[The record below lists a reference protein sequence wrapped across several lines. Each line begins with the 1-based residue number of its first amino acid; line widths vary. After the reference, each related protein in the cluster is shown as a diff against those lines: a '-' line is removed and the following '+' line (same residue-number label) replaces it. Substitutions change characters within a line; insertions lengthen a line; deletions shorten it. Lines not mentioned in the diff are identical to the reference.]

1 MRHGQAVLLA
11 RNQLG
16 LQQPRALMRLVKL
29 KGIERGREH
38 HLRTVGEHHGLQDID
53 RLRDVG
59 HLDAVGVLIED
70 IERHSR
76 DHRIAHGVLLVE
88 EAGVGAWLDVEP
100 GAPLVHDQA
109 DAFFR
114 VVTVHDRAVTA
125 HQVVHK
131 QRALERI
138 GVIHLGKLCRA
149 AFIALP
155 VTTNRIIV
163 HRKAVHIG
171 RGVGHQHFGPAPVG
185 IFHAGSGAAGDLVDL
200 IGTVL
205 LDVGLIAAKQVGIV
219 FRAHISAA
227 APVFVAHAEI
237 IDLPGLGM
245 AVARALLR
253 HGGISARSHVF
264 NPFGHL
270 LHGAGA
276 DVAVDIGLAANLAA
290 KFHELVRA
298 EAIVLHHAS
307 PVGVDHA
314 LAVFL
319 RADALLPVIFVGKAS
334 ARPAQHRQTN
344 AFERLHNVRAHAVDI
359 WDGAV
364 LAHKETVV
372 DAAAEMLGEI
382 AIDLRL
388 DDCARLVREDE
399 LLYHEIR
406 SFYFIIS

>member
-1 MRHGQAVLLA
+1 
-11 RNQLG
+11 
-16 LQQPRALMRLVKL
+16 MRLVKL

-88 EAGVGAWLDVEP
+88 EAGVSAGLDVIP
-100 GAPLVHDQA
+100 GTPLVHDQA
-109 DAFFR
+109 DALFR
-114 VVTVHDRAVTA
+114 VVAVHDRAVTA
-125 HQVVHK
+125 HQIVDK
-131 QRALERI
+131 ERLLQRLA
-138 GVIHLGKLCRA
+138 VFFLGKIRRA
-149 AFIALP
+149 ALVLP
-155 VTTNRIIV
+155 VARHGVIV

-253 HGGISARSHVF
+253 HGGIPARSHVF

-334 ARPAQHRQTN
+334 ARPAQHRQTD

-359 WDGAV
+359 RDGAV

-382 AIDLRL
+382 SVDLRL
-388 DDCARLVREDE
+388 DDRTRLIREDE

>member
-1 MRHGQAVLLA
+1 MRF
-11 RNQLG
+11 
-16 LQQPRALMRLVKL
+16 VKL

-70 IERHSR
+70 IERQTR
-76 DHRIAHGVLLVE
+76 DHRVAHGVLLIE

-109 DAFFR
+109 DALFR
-114 VVTVHDRAVTA
+114 VVAVHDRAVTA
-125 HQVVHK
+125 HQIVDK
-131 QRALERI
+131 ERLLQRLA
-138 GVIHLGKLCRA
+138 VFFLGEIRRA
-149 AFIALP
+149 ALVLP
-155 VTTNRIIV
+155 VARHGVIV

-227 APVFVAHAEI
+227 TPVFVAHAEI

-334 ARPAQHRQTN
+334 ARPAQHRQTD

-359 WDGAV
+359 RDGAV

-372 DAAAEMLGEI
+372 DAAAEMFGEI
-382 AIDLRL
+382 AVDLRL
-388 DDCARLVREDE
+388 DDRARLIREDE